1 MYRKVTNKDNKR
13 NIYYLFILFC
23 FLSPSLTFTLSLSFL
38 LENNQP
44 PVAIVTGDTA
54 VYYPNTVSILNGSL
68 STDDYKIIQY
78 HWSQL
83 GGPDDIQFDGLNK
96 PVLRVSGLHVQGVS
110 PTEYLFQLV
119 VVDYRNVTNYTN
131 ISVYYHKGMWV
142 L

>member
-1 MYRKVTNKDNKR
+1 MVS
-13 NIYYLFILFC
+13 
-23 FLSPSLTFTLSLSFL
+23 LSPSLLPPSLSLSL

-54 VYYPNTVSILNGSL
+54 VYYPNTESVLNGSL
-68 STDDYKIIQY
+68 STDDYRIIQY

-83 GGPDDIQFDGLNK
+83 EGPDDIRFDGLDK

-131 ISVYYHKGMWV
+131 ISVYYHKGM
-142 L
+142 

>member
-13 NIYYLFILFC
+13 NIYYLFIPFC
-23 FLSPSLTFTLSLSFL
+23 FLSPSLTLSLSFF

-44 PVAIVTGDTA
+44 PVAIVTGDTV

-83 GGPDDIQFDGLNK
+83 GGPDDIQFDRLDK